1 MWQALIPAISGI
13 LEKVLPDP
21 KAATD
26 AKLKMMELAQKGELA
41 YLDADLKLALGQ
53 IEVNAV
59 EAASPNLFVSGWRP
73 GAGWGCVVGLVYTFL
88 AQPLI
93 ALYANIKGWPTPP
106 TLDPDILMVFL
117 TGMLGLGG
125 HRSLEKS
132 KGGAR

>member
-1 MWQALIPAISGI
+1 MWHALIPAVIGI

-21 KAATD
+21 KPASD
-26 AKLKMMELAQKGELA
+26 KKLKRMERAQKGELA

-73 GAGWGCVVGLVYTFL
+73 GAGWGGGLGLIYTFL

-93 ALYANIKGWPTPP
+93 AWYANIKGWPTPP
-106 TLDPDILMVFL
+106 TF
-117 TGMLGLGG
+117 
-125 HRSLEKS
+125 
-132 KGGAR
+132 